1 MDFRNKI
8 ENADGIVICTPE
20 YVFSIPSGLKN
31 TIEWCVSTNAF
42 SNKPTETYNRFSKC
56 RKGP

>member
-1 MDFRNKI
+1 M
-8 ENADGIVICTPE
+8 CTPE